1 MSGVQIPPGAPVAMQ
16 RPDYN
21 DKTYDYTK
29 YWEGRDYEN
38 ASEITA
44 LAKMLPNKGKRLLD
58 AGGGFGR
65 LIPAYKE
72 RFADIVIFDQSSK
85 ILAQAE
91 EHARTLGVAIKTQEG
106 DVYKLSHYDLGKFDC
121 VVMVR
126 VAHHLEDLGK
136 ALYEVAQMLDTGGVF
151 ILEFANKLHVKSAI
165 RNAAKLNFRY
175 FKTDPISR
183 ASKDVTFINF
193 HPDFVERA
201 LTDNSFKVVEKLS
214 VSNFRNDAV
223 KKTLSKES
231 LMILENLLQKPF
243 GFINFG
249 PSIFLK
255 CVKS

>member
-1 MSGVQIPPGAPVAMQ
+1 MQ

-21 DKTYDYTK
+21 DKNYDYTK

-44 LAKMLPNKGKRLLD
+44 LTKMLPRKGKRILD

-65 LIPAYKE
+65 LIPAYKD
-72 RFADIVIFDQSSK
+72 RFDEIVIFDQSNK
-85 ILAQAE
+85 ILKQGQERAKA
-91 EHARTLGVAIKTQEG
+91 LGVDVKTQEG
-106 DVYKLSHYDLGKFDC
+106 DVYKLSQYGLGMFDC

-136 ALYEVAQMLDTGGVF
+136 ALYEIGQTLPSGGVF

-165 RNAAKLNFRY
+165 RNAAKFNFKY
-175 FKTDPISR
+175 FKIDPVSR
-183 ASKDVTFINF
+183 ANKDVTFLNF
-193 HPDFVERA
+193 HPDFVEQS
-201 LTDNSFKVVEKLS
+201 LKDNSFKIVEKLS

-223 KKTLSKES
+223 KKTLRKDS
-231 LMILENLLQKPF
+231 LLILENLMQKPF

-249 PSIFLK
+249 PSIFVK
-255 CVKS
+255 CVKI